1 MKKLDFYW
9 MSKENWWDLENYIPV
24 LRSDAPKEA
33 QDSYKHYLEQCRKFD
48 EIYGKGKWNQSLKK
62 SGLNRANKKLKRLER

>member
-9 MSKENWWDLENYIPV
+9 ATNPDWWVRLASGVREIRP
-24 LRSDAPKEA
+24 DAPQEA

-48 EIYGKGKWNQSLKK
+48 EIYGEGNW
-62 SGLNRANKKLKRLER
+62 E

>member
-1 MKKLDFYW
+1 MIENLFLEGISMKKLDFYW
-9 MSKENWWDLENYIPV
+9 ASNREWWEFKNHIRV

-48 EIYGKGKWNQSLKK
+48 EIYGKGKWN
-62 SGLNRANKKLKRLER
+62 